1 MRYTGPACPARL
13 TSGRSA
19 GAPALAAFI
28 SSVFGQKISWRSR
41 KWSCLKEQSGL
52 YFIVVFAAGNG
63 LHGAALTRSKA
74 LSLGGRMKKVPGEL
88 DTGESRWPEPLVLL
102 VGFALVF
109 LLVACQLA
117 VAATFTVT
125 NTNSMGPGS
134 LEDAIIRADT
144 MPGHDII
151 RFNIPGVGPHTIKP
165 LSPLSPLVDPS
176 GVTIDGFTQSGASP
190 GSNPPSSATLM
201 IELDGRNLGP
211 GHGLPVP
218 GFFILSSNNVIQGIV
233 IDSFENDG
241 IRIQAVQDTASFNYI
256 FCNFIGTDRTG
267 SVARGNGYDQE
278 MPSAGINILVR
289 PGSGEMY
296 ARNNI
301 IDANLISGNHCDGI
315 RISGFPP
322 GDIFSNRILNNYIG
336 TDISGNTDLGNKYSG
351 VYIGEGARNNVVRGN
366 LISGNEFEG
375 VCIVGNASLGVLS
388 RQNVI
393 EENIIGLS
401 AAFAPLPNG
410 RDGVSIGVEG
420 ATGEIGWAIAN
431 EIGPNNV
438 IAYNGRNG
446 VLVWEHPNSPS
457 NADQNRISE
466 NSIYDNVG
474 LGIDLGDNGVT
485 FNDLKDPDSGPN
497 EELNFPEITSITYDA
512 GLATITGT
520 VDIDVAPSRAVIEVF
535 RASPDPANHGEG
547 DLFLDSAEPDTGGNW
562 TVVVAG
568 LSSSDFVTTTVTD
581 LKLNTS
587 EFSRVEA
594 VVGVEEQGSR
604 LNVQGL
610 TFEVLQNEPNPF
622 HGRTVIGY
630 SLPASGKAT
639 LKVYNTA
646 GRLVDTIV
654 DEEQKAGVHRV
665 EWSPKQASSGIYF
678 YRLESGNHFE
688 MKKMILLR

>member
-1 MRYTGPACPARL
+1 
-13 TSGRSA
+13 
-19 GAPALAAFI
+19 
-28 SSVFGQKISWRSR
+28 
-41 KWSCLKEQSGL
+41 
-52 YFIVVFAAGNG
+52 
-63 LHGAALTRSKA
+63 
-74 LSLGGRMKKVPGEL
+74 MKKVPGEV

-102 VGFALVF
+102 VGSALVF
-109 LLVACQLA
+109 LLVASQVA
-117 VAATFTVT
+117 IAATFTVT
-125 NTNSMGPGS
+125 NTNNMGSGS

-144 MPGHDII
+144 IPGHDVIK
-151 RFNIPGVGPHTIKP
+151 FNIPGAGPHTIRP

-190 GSNPPSSATLM
+190 GSNPPSTAILKV
-201 IELDGRNLGP
+201 ELDGRNLGP

-241 IRIQAVQDTASFNYI
+241 IRIQAVQDTTSFNYI

-289 PGSGEMY
+289 PGSGEMC
-296 ARNNI
+296 ATNNI
-301 IDANLISGNHCDGI
+301 IDANLISGNHCDGV

-322 GDIFSNRILNNYIG
+322 GDMFSNRILNNYIG
-336 TDISGNTDLGNKYSG
+336 TDISGSTDLGNEYSG

-366 LISGNEFEG
+366 LISGNELEG
-375 VCIVGNASLGVLS
+375 VCIVGDASLGVLS

-401 AAFAPLPNG
+401 AVFAPLPNG
-410 RDGVSIGVEG
+410 RDGVSIGVHG
-420 ATGEIGWAIAN
+420 ATGESGWATAN

-446 VLVWEHPNSPS
+446 VLVWEHASSPS

-466 NSIYDNVG
+466 NSIYDNAG
-474 LGIDLGDNGVT
+474 LGIDLGDDGVT
-485 FNDLKDPDSGPN
+485 FNDIKDPDSGPN

-520 VDIDVAPSRAVIEVF
+520 VDIDVDPSRAVIEVF

-547 DLFLDSAEPDTGGNW
+547 KLFLDSAEPDTGGNW

-568 LSSSDFVTTTVTD
+568 LSSSDFVTATVTD

-587 EFSRVEA
+587 EFSQVEA

-604 LNVQGL
+604 LNVEGL
-610 TFEVLQNEPNPF
+610 AFELLQNEPNPF
-622 HGRTVIGY
+622 HGRTVISY
-630 SLPASGKAT
+630 SLPVAGAVT
-639 LKVYNTA
+639 LRVYDIT
-646 GRLVDTIV
+646 GRLVETIA
-654 DEEQKAGVHRV
+654 DEEQKAGIHRV
-665 EWSPKQASSGIYF
+665 EWSPKRAPSGIYF
-678 YRLESGNHFE
+678 YRLEAGQSAG
-688 MKKMILLR
+688 MRKMTLLR